1 MSLGAGAED
10 ARRAADAE
18 RARAAER
25 DSHFAP
31 WAGASVGEPV
41 LVSTMSGEPSYWT
54 VPVESRGRVIGF
66 VRVSGTGQAM
76 AAGAFYR
83 DPQQLSGCPSVV
95 TGVTAQEAARLAA
108 TAAGA
113 SEDEVDAPS
122 YVHDGPPG
130 REAWLVRVR
139 SGGQHRDLLVTAAG
153 AVDRP
158 AGSG

>member
-1 MSLGAGAED
+1 
-10 ARRAADAE
+10 
-18 RARAAER
+18 
-25 DSHFAP
+25 
-31 WAGASVGEPV
+31 
-41 LVSTMSGEPSYWT
+41 
-54 VPVESRGRVIGF
+54 
-66 VRVSGTGQAM
+66 M

-95 TGVTAQEAARLAA
+95 TGITAQEAARLAA